1 MKHETCLVPGH
12 RIPVPADLR
21 GKRQALFFLL
31 AQSQPV
37 PEEIPDPLDSL
48 RRSQSAGQCARRGP
62 DSTPAP
68 ERLSA
73 ILGSDDF
80 QFTF

>member
-1 MKHETCLVPGH
+1 MKYETCLVPAHGT
-12 RIPVPADLR
+12 PVPEDLR

-31 AQSQPV
+31 AQSQPI
-37 PEEIPDPLDSL
+37 PDEIPA
-48 RRSQSAGQCARRGP
+48 QQHSARGP
-62 DSTPAP
+62 QIARPRPDSAPAP
-68 ERLSA
+68 HRLSA

>member
-31 AQSQPV
+31 AQSQP
-37 PEEIPDPLDSL
+37 IPDDIPEPLDTV
-48 RRSQSAGQCARRGP
+48 RRLPTARP
-62 DSTPAP
+62 DPDTAPAP
-68 ERLSA
+68 QRLSA
-73 ILGSDDF
+73 IISSDDF